1 MNLAALAHAAESA
14 SLPSGNAER
23 FAGYGVMGLP
33 FASGHVLAMRR
44 FPASSVGPGYTSVWH
59 RTPSGDWTFWQDQ
72 APEQGCA
79 RYFSAAVSTVTRTE
93 IVIEWPR
100 ADRLRITIPAV
111 DFDWRSTMVAT
122 PRSKAFNA
130 LGSVLPESAWRSSRL
145 LSAMGP
151 LVGGMLG
158 VGRLRVAGH
167 VPNGQSFLANPQKI
181 WFLAESTA
189 TLAGASFGPP
199 GRLSQQARLGDFA
212 IPQKGVF
219 ALGRAFFR

>member
-1 MNLAALAHAAESA
+1 MNLAALAHEAESA

-100 ADRLRITIPAV
+100 ADQLRITIPAI

-122 PRSKAFNA
+122 PSSKAFNA

-151 LVGGMLG
+151 IVGGMLG
-158 VGRLRVAGH
+158 VGRLRIAGH
-167 VPNGQSFLANPQKI
+167 VPNGQSFVANPQRI

-189 TLAGASFGPP
+189 TLAGTSFGPP